1 MRSPNARDQ
10 KWKSFSLQKQ
20 LYTLAV
26 ILLAVLFF
34 YFLHTALYHCPK
46 NNVNQEKGKEG
57 NQTGVTNPI

>member
-10 KWKSFSLQKQ
+10 KWKGFSLYKRQ

-26 ILLAVLFF
+26 ILLAVLFL
-34 YFLHTALYHCPK
+34 YFLHHCPK
-46 NNVNQEKGKEG
+46 NNVNQEEGKEG